1 MNYRAFL
8 NEHNG
13 NPNKKNNSN
22 ETALHAVCSLSPQS
36 PYSAQER
43 RAACVTILLN
53 WQGVELSDGRRE
65 KIRLSVQNN
74 VIQPKINIIISKSI
88 KIDHNFNRME
98 TLHYIWLRLQV
109 YSTVLI

>member
-53 WQGVELSDGRRE
+53 IIKLARG
-65 KIRLSVQNN
+65 
-74 VIQPKINIIISKSI
+74 IIIILKERENTTECSK
-88 KIDHNFNRME
+88 
-98 TLHYIWLRLQV
+98 
-109 YSTVLI
+109 